1 MSSGPSFDQ
10 LPLQAGMVALA
21 SVRNPL
27 ENPNSRGKVR
37 PVVLVERISGHWRV
51 MGLTTRHALQ
61 QRSAASARAEP
72 GGVGLRGLGHLWG
85 PRLTSVYALDID
97 RPIGW
102 CDIALATA
110 VADLAKL
117 PNHLRHE
124 LLTAAQLH
132 HPAKRRAA

>member
-21 SVRNPL
+21 SVSNPL

-51 MGLTTRHALQ
+51 MGLTTRTRYNNGQ
-61 QRSAASARAEP
+61 PRVPVPNP
-72 GGVGLRGLGHLWG
+72 GGVGLRGAGQLWG

-132 HPAKRRAA
+132 HPAKRAAA